1 MPRKPKLTQERQ
13 ARIIDALELGMKIKD
28 VCAIGDISQD
38 TYFSWIK
45 RGENG
50 DGKMYSE
57 FSEAVKKAVPTA
69 KAARINMILEAGRG
83 GQEITEKRITSR
95 KVGEGNVEVLE
106 QVVTVRITPPQW
118 QAIAWSLERQF
129 PDDFGRRDRVEN
141 LNIDLS
147 LLSDEQL
154 ERISNGENVQLVLA
168 TSREGRTGAPA
179 AVE

>member
-13 ARIIDALELGMKIKD
+13 ARIVEALELGMKIKD
-28 VCAIGDISQD
+28 VCAVADITTE
-38 TYFSWIK
+38 TYFAWLK
-45 RGENG
+45 RGESG
-50 DGKMYSE
+50 EGKIYSD
-57 FSEAVKKAVPTA
+57 FSDAVKKAVPVA
-69 KAARINMILEAGRG
+69 KTARINTILEAARG

-95 KVGEGNVEVLE
+95 KVGENKVEIIE
-106 QVVTVRITPPQW
+106 QVAIVKQAPPQW
-118 QAIAWSLERQF
+118 QAMAWLLERQF